1 MPPSHKKQLNYQLYF
16 FENKKLKCVWMETYL
31 HFSIEQTEISQN
43 LMSTNMLYC
52 TFVKLANHIINHSC
66 PILNSTQYSIN
77 FCPTKKYIIHK
88 CCATKKK
95 KKLYFVCIKISMLFR
110 ILIKKH
116 IPSNSLAALVW
127 WSNTNIIPDTYIPT
141 TFS

>member
-1 MPPSHKKQLNYQLYF
+1 
-16 FENKKLKCVWMETYL
+16 METYL
-31 HFSIEQTEISQN
+31 HFSVEQTEISQN
-43 LMSTNMLYC
+43 LMCTNMLYC

-95 KKLYFVCIKISMLFR
+95 KKTTLLCGYKDKYVIQDID
-110 ILIKKH
+110 KKN
-116 IPSNSLAALVW
+116 IPSNSLAALV
-127 WSNTNIIPDTYIPT
+127 
-141 TFS
+141 